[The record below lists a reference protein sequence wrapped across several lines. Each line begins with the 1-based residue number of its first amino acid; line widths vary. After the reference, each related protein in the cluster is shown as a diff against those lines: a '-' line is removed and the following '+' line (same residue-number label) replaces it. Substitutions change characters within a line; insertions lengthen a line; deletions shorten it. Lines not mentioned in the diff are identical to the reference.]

1 MSGSATRSR
10 TSAVSAAVRAYVGL
24 GSNLEDP
31 LQQVTRAM
39 AALETLPATCCV
51 ARSSL
56 YRSRPLGGTVQPDYI
71 NAVVLLET
79 RLAAH
84 ELLQALQAIEKRQGR
99 VRHTGVR
106 WEPRTLDL
114 DLLLYGDERFS
125 DSQLTVPHPELLRRE
140 FVLYPLFE
148 VDPDLAIPGAGSLRD
163 CLQHCPRQ
171 SLQRMEGRD
180 EAAAT

>member
-1 MSGSATRSR
+1 MSGSAVQSR
-10 TSAVSAAVRAYVGL
+10 GAPFSAAVRAYVGL
-24 GSNLEDP
+24 GSNLDEP
-31 LQQVTRAM
+31 RQQVSRAM
-39 AALETLPATCCV
+39 TALETLPATRCA

-56 YRSRPLGGTVQPDYI
+56 YRSRPLGGTAQPDYI

-84 ELLQALQAIEKRQGR
+84 ELLRSLQAIEQSQGR
-99 VRHTGVR
+99 IRRAGVR

-114 DLLLYGDERFS
+114 DLLLYGEERYR
-125 DSQLTVPHPELLRRE
+125 DPQLTVPHAELLRRE

-148 VDPDLAIPGAGSLRD
+148 IDPDLIIPGAGRLRD
-163 CLQHCPRQ
+163 CLQRCPQRG
-171 SLQRMEGRD
+171 LQRVEGRD